1 MVASTL
7 TPDCTA
13 ALNDASCSRM
23 MGGPAGRPA
32 RAGQMISRTSPV
44 ALVARTTPGSAGTGT
59 VRGPN
64 VSVPPFAVTDPPPES
79 GTGPAAPPGGG
90 GGGPPRGPAWP
101 GEGRGPDRERAPV
114 GGQGPAPGG
123 RPGPGPPLRG
133 RVRD

>member
-1 MVASTL
+1 MFEPLAVNVAVVRSGAWAVNVMVASTL

-79 GTGPAAPPGGG
+79 VTVPVPEMTCTAGEALAVHGPSVLIV
-90 GGGPPRGPAWP
+90 PA
-101 GEGRGPDRERAPV
+101 V
-114 GGQGPAPGG
+114 
-123 RPGPGPPLRG
+123 
-133 RVRD
+133 